1 MNIAATLITYTA
13 LSAGVAGLGNGALD
27 YLNEVQSTQ
36 KGMLVSLQSGDLT
49 MSQSRAQMLRVCV
62 DSKMILMAQ
71 GQGQGIDCKAL
82 VAAQTN

>member
-1 MNIAATLITYTA
+1 MNIAATLVTYTA

-27 YLNEVQSTQ
+27 YLTSVQDMQ
-36 KGMLVSLQSGDLT
+36 KGMLVSLQRGDLS
-49 MSQSRAQMLRVCV
+49 MSQSRSQMLKVCV